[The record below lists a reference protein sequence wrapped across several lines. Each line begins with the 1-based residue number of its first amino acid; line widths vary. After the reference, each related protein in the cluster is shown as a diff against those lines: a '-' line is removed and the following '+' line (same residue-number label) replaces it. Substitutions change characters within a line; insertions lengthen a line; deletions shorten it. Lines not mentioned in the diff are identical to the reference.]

1 VEPLVIDGSHGE
13 GGGQILRTALALS
26 AVLQRPVVVK
36 NIRAKRPKPGLRSQH
51 LASVQLLA
59 EMTDAEV
66 RGASLGS
73 SELYFSPGLIR
84 GGRYSV
90 DVGTAGAVTLVLQT
104 IILPALF
111 ADGPVEIV
119 IRGGTEV
126 PHAPTVDYAENV
138 FLRFLRD
145 LGADVHLDVVRRGY
159 YPRGGGK
166 VVLRAS
172 PFRDL
177 PSVRML
183 DMDDEPVDGVSISAG
198 LDPGIAERQRAG
210 AEQILRSAG
219 VSVGKIGL
227 QRIPRSEVLS
237 PGTSITLW
245 SRRGYVG
252 ASSLG
257 ERGIL
262 AEVVGKRAAR
272 WYLRQIAPMAPFD
285 ANMGDQIVPFLFL
298 ARGDSSVRIAEP
310 TEHLVTNLWVCS
322 QFFGESFEVVK
333 EEAGSVR
340 LDVHGSSSGE

>member
-1 VEPLVIDGSHGE
+1 MDGSHGE

-26 AVLQRPVVVK
+26 AVLRRPVLVK
-36 NIRAKRPKPGLRSQH
+36 NIRARRPKPGLRSQH
-51 LASVQLLA
+51 LTSVQLLA
-59 EMTDAEV
+59 EMTDADV
-66 RGASLGS
+66 RGAALGS
-73 SELYFSPGLIR
+73 SELYFAPRTIR

-104 IILPALF
+104 VVIPALF
-111 ADGPVEIV
+111 ADSPVEIM

-145 LGADVHLDVVRRGY
+145 LGADVHISIERRGY

-172 PFRDL
+172 PVGSI
-177 PSVRML
+177 PAVRML
-183 DMDDEPVDGVSISAG
+183 DMGDEPVDGVSVSAG
-198 LDPGIAERQRAG
+198 LDPAIAERQRAG
-210 AEQILRSAG
+210 AEQILRSSG
-219 VSVGKIGL
+219 HTVG
-227 QRIPRSEVLS
+227 RIDTVRISRSEVLS

-245 SRRGYVG
+245 SRRNYVG
-252 ASSLG
+252 ASALG
-257 ERGIL
+257 ERGVL

-272 WYLRQIAPMAPFD
+272 WYLRQIEPMAPFD
-285 ANMGDQIVPFLFL
+285 ANMGDQIVPVLFL
-298 ARGDSSVRIAEP
+298 ASGDSSVRIAEP

-322 QFFGESFEVVK
+322 LFFGESFEVVK

-340 LDVHGSSSGE
+340 LDVYGAGGKE